1 MRLTLFLALNV
12 AYGAPVSDKK
22 TPAGTDDLLT
32 IQKRVLAIRD
42 KIRVATV
49 AVKMGRGAGSGV
61 IVSKNGLVLTAG
73 HVSGKPGQKF
83 KVILSDGREFDGVAL
98 GNSKKTDSGMIQIK
112 KPKDLPTANYVGP
125 GQPEVGQWCMAVGNM
140 GGWDAK
146 RGAVFRLGR
155 VISVSRNTIRTDC
168 KLLGGDSGGPL
179 FDLNGKVIGIHSRIS
194 SAPDQNYH
202 VAMIAFHD
210 DWDDLKVSKT
220 VEPVNENERGYLGI
234 NFSSDSKGVRV
245 TRVGEE
251 TSAAKAG
258 LKPGDIITHFNGKKL
273 YSGSGVRDLI
283 EKTKIGDEIKIKVE
297 REGKT
302 LGMTIKL
309 GKRP

>member
-1 MRLTLFLALNV
+1 
-12 AYGAPVSDKK
+12 
-22 TPAGTDDLLT
+22 
-32 IQKRVLAIRD
+32 
-42 KIRVATV
+42 
-49 AVKMGRGAGSGV
+49 
-61 IVSKNGLVLTAG
+61 
-73 HVSGKPGQKF
+73 
-83 KVILSDGREFDGVAL
+83 
-98 GNSKKTDSGMIQIK
+98 
-112 KPKDLPTANYVGP
+112 
-125 GQPEVGQWCMAVGNM
+125 
-140 GGWDAK
+140 
-146 RGAVFRLGR
+146 
-155 VISVSRNTIRTDC
+155 
-168 KLLGGDSGGPL
+168 
-179 FDLNGKVIGIHSRIS
+179 
-194 SAPDQNYH
+194 
-202 VAMIAFHD
+202 MIAFHD

-283 EKTKIGDEIKIKVE
+283 EKTKVGDKINVKVE

-302 LGMTIKL
+302 LEMTIKL